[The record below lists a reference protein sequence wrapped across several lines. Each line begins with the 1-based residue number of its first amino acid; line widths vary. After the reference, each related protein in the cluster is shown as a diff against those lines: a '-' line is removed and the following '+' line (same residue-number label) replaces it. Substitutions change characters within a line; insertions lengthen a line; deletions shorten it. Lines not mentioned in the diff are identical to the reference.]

1 MNKGVRAEDRIE
13 YSQEHV
19 RRAPHASPRRRADA
33 VTDRFGDL
41 MPGPRIL
48 LGPGPT
54 MADPRVLRA
63 MSTPL
68 LGQFDPEFT
77 AIMNEVMQL
86 CRFAFQTENA
96 RTFPVSGTGR
106 AGLEAAIAS
115 LVEPGDRVVVGECG
129 RFGLLLIEIAERC
142 GAQVVAVRGEWGR
155 VIGPDAIEAA
165 LRGGRTKLVAVV
177 HGETATGALQPLE
190 EIARISRAHDAL
202 LMADCVVTLGGCEV
216 AVDRWG
222 VDVAVAGTQKCL
234 SCPSGLAPVTY
245 NARAEAALA
254 RRMSKVQSNY
264 LDLGQ
269 LADYWSP
276 ARFNHHTAPTAMV
289 YGLREALRAVHEE
302 GLATRFA
309 RHRLHGDALRAG
321 IAALGL
327 SLFGKEVTER
337 RLPFITPVLVP
348 EGVDELRVR
357 RRLVED
363 FGIEIGAA
371 FGPLQGKI
379 WRIGTMGYSAARQ
392 NVLLCLL
399 ALEQVLR
406 QEGWRAAP
414 GAGVDAALG
423 HYAAMGAA
431 AGETPAPRIDESL
444 GARGIGRI

>member
-1 MNKGVRAEDRIE
+1 M
-13 YSQEHV
+13 
-19 RRAPHASPRRRADA
+19 PASPR
-33 VTDRFGDL
+33 DRFADL
-41 MPGPRIL
+41 LPGPRIL

-63 MSTPL
+63 MAAPL

-77 AIMNEVMQL
+77 AIMNEVMAL
-86 CRFAFQTENA
+86 SRFAFQTDNA
-96 RTFPVSGTGR
+96 FAFPVSGTGR
-106 AGLEAAIAS
+106 AGLEAAITS

-129 RFGLLLIEIAERC
+129 RFGLLLIELAERC
-142 GAQVVAVRGEWGR
+142 GAEVVAVREEWGR
-155 VIGPDAIEAA
+155 VIDPARIAAA
-165 LRGGRTKLVAVV
+165 LAGGRTRLVAMV
-177 HGETATGALQPLE
+177 HGETSTGVLQPLADV
-190 EIARISRAHDAL
+190 ARLAREHDAL
-202 LMADCVVTLGGCEV
+202 LLADVVVTLGGCEV

-245 NARAEAALA
+245 NARAAAVLRA
-254 RRMSKVQSNY
+254 RQSRIQSNY
-264 LDLGQ
+264 LDLAQ

-302 GLATRFA
+302 GLGARFA

-321 IAALGL
+321 LHALGL
-327 SLFGKEVTER
+327 ALFGKEEAAH
-337 RLPFITPVLVP
+337 RLAFITPVVVP

-379 WRIGTMGYSAARQ
+379 WRIGTMGYAAARP
-392 NVLLCLL
+392 NVLLCLA
-399 ALEQVLR
+399 ALESVLR
-406 QEGWRAAP
+406 GEGWRAPA
-414 GAGVDAALG
+414 GAGVDAALA
-423 HYAAMGAA
+423 HYAAAGAPPVT
-431 AGETPAPRIDESL
+431 GVDESL
-444 GARGIGRI
+444 GAGGIGRI